1 MEYLI
6 KLQSAEPP
14 MTDQERYEQLLH
26 KKIENV
32 MPIIVK
38 NCLTEKF
45 QEKWRWP
52 KRDMATGLYK
62 DVYCKLYSFN

>member
-1 MEYLI
+1 
-6 KLQSAEPP
+6 

-32 MPIIVK
+32 MPTIVK
-38 NCLTEKF
+38 NCMTEKF

-62 DVYCKLYSFN
+62 DIYCKQQSLF